1 MENEGAIA
9 NYKVVHCS
17 CDPEVQASP
26 LLHVCG
32 AGDKAVKGRVR
43 SLETHAWISTTAEK
57 SQDIPVQILHR
68 CICWQTL
75 NHIWCLVKG
84 RPLGDVAFSVLAP
97 LIQRD
102 GSGCW
107 MRTPCTNAQK
117 NPPLLCGENNRIC
130 FSSKSVLNF
139 PRPPAQVDKGNGL

>member
-43 SLETHAWISTTAEK
+43 SLETHA
-57 SQDIPVQILHR
+57 
-68 CICWQTL
+68 
-75 NHIWCLVKG
+75 
-84 RPLGDVAFSVLAP
+84 
-97 LIQRD
+97 
-102 GSGCW
+102 
-107 MRTPCTNAQK
+107 
-117 NPPLLCGENNRIC
+117 
-130 FSSKSVLNF
+130 
-139 PRPPAQVDKGNGL
+139 